1 MQNSQ
6 KPRSVLLAYL
16 CSREH
21 SVFIQTQD
29 CVSFDAV
36 IGQESAAHHLNVINN
51 TWNLQKILNIFDFSK
66 DKHSRQSIKP
76 QQQQIYTPSIICHR
90 RRITA
95 DTSFDMMGIWRQHGW
110 MSGDSP
116 CSRPRWRWLEQ
127 RWRASGASQEEVCHS
142 STEQWSDTST
152 WREHQM
158 FLPWILDRFY
168 HSLLYISYILLLKSL
183 GLVSFFNAYEI
194 SQKYIKN
201 ANTVKYNNITV

>member
-1 MQNSQ
+1 M
-6 KPRSVLLAYL
+6 AYL
-16 CSREH
+16 CSWEH

-51 TWNLQKILNIFDFSK
+51 TWNLQKMLNIFDFSK
-66 DKHSRQSIKP
+66 DFKTEPKTTATANLYTIHHLSSQTNNSR
-76 QQQQIYTPSIICHR
+76 H
-90 RRITA
+90 
-95 DTSFDMMGIWRQHGW
+95 FIWYDGNMKTDGW

-127 RWRASGASQEEVCHS
+127 RWRASGASQGEVCHS

-152 WREHQM
+152 RREHQM
-158 FLPWILDRFY
+158 QWIQPALYLDRLQF
-168 HSLLYISYILLLKSL
+168 SLLYISYILLLKSL

-201 ANTVKYNNITV
+201 DMKYNDITVI